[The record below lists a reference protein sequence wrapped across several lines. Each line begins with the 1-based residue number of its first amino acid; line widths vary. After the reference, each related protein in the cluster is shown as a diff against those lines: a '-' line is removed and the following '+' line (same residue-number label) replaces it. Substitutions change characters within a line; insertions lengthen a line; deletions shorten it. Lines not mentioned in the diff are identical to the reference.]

1 MKQRIESY
9 TLPIIRTVKAILGN
23 FTQMNE
29 ELRRTVKT
37 GVEHPGDDRRLGE
50 IEGFEYVYPTD
61 GQEGGFRPSY
71 ARVNFLCQNRENLS
85 TNLLALDDKSH
96 HNVISPVN
104 DGHDR
109 KGTPLHPLPMSA
121 LLEQAIENDSYGIQP
136 ERPSPLSGKHEARNS
151 AAFFLAYKDK
161 SHYGHRYENLAGAII
176 HSCKGVLE
184 QAIMDFPNEECRID
198 IDDFRS
204 NQHKF

>member
-1 MKQRIESY
+1 MKQRFENY
-9 TLPIIRTVKAILGN
+9 TRPIISTVKAIFGN

-29 ELRRTVKT
+29 ELRRAVKT
-37 GVEHPGDDRRLGE
+37 GVEHPGDNRRLGE
-50 IEGFEYVYPTD
+50 IESFEYVYPTD

-71 ARVNFLCQNRENLS
+71 ARVSFLCQNRENLS
-85 TNLLALDDKSH
+85 TSLLTLEDKSH

-109 KGTPLHPLPMSA
+109 KGTPLHPIAMRA
-121 LLEQAIENDSYGIQP
+121 LLEQAIENDSYGIPP

-151 AAFFLAYKDK
+151 VAFFLAYKDK
-161 SHYGHRYENLAGAII
+161 NHHEHRYENLAGAII
-176 HSCKGVLE
+176 HGGKGVLE

-198 IDDFRS
+198 INDFGR
-204 NQHKF
+204 N